1 MRFLIC
7 FMLLLVMP
15 SSTFAS
21 SSWWS
26 EKWPNRLGIIVES
39 PVSVSASG
47 STGVPGALDNVVL
60 VKLHGENFPDFFLL
74 QENLADLR
82 FMAEDDKTPL
92 KFHVDSFDLINQF
105 LFVWVH
111 VPVATAGTPQKIWMY
126 YGNAEAVAATEGE
139 ATFDVTQAAVFH
151 FRAAEP
157 AIYDATAYKT
167 QAAITG
173 VEVVSA
179 SLIGAGL
186 KYSGDGQFTVQDSQA
201 AILFDSARG
210 VTFSAWL
217 KPSAFD
223 TKPMSILSR
232 TDVKGNS
239 VEIFADANA
248 IYAQITNSGKTF
260 KTQTAK
266 SLPAATWSHF
276 ALVLDKTTLR
286 LFMNGEELKTATID
300 ALIVGGPINVGAKTS
315 LAAGFK
321 GEMDEIRFA
330 NVALSQNALSIA
342 VKNQGIVDEIVIA
355 QQPEKVGEES
365 AEADGH
371 MALVGVI
378 FKNTD
383 IFGWSV
389 LIVLGIMFVIS
400 VIVIVGKAFYLG
412 QVRRDN
418 TAFLKE
424 YAKLIEVDPATLDK
438 EDDKDAED
446 FSDAPILQA
455 VFGNHD
461 HYQSSTIYHLYHR
474 GIHEIKNRSKTIQ
487 EIGLTT
493 RAANALRATIDAQLV
508 REVQRLNSLMVLLTI
523 SISGGPFIGL
533 FGTVMGVMMTFAA
546 IAKTGD
552 VNIAAIAP
560 GVAAALLA
568 TLGGLLVA
576 IPALFAYNYLSSKI
590 KESIADMRVFSDEFT
605 TRLSEYYGRS

>member
-1 MRFLIC
+1 MRFFIC
-7 FMLLLVMP
+7 LMLLVVMP
-15 SSTFAS
+15 SSAFA
-21 SSWWS
+21 SWWS
-26 EKWPNRLGIIVES
+26 EQWSNRMPITVES
-39 PVSVSASG
+39 PVGTGSSSA
-47 STGVPGALDNVVL
+47 GATDSVVL
-60 VKLHGENFPDFFLL
+60 VKMHAGNFPDFFLL

-82 FMAEDDKTPL
+82 FIAEDDKTPL
-92 KFHVDSFDLINQF
+92 KFHVDSFDLVNQL
-105 LFVWVH
+105 LFVWVN
-111 VPVATAGTPQKIWMY
+111 VPIVTVGTPQKIWMY

-139 ATFDVTQAAVFH
+139 TTFDVTQAAVFH
-151 FRAAEP
+151 FRSAEP
-157 AIYDATAYKT
+157 SIYDATAYKT
-167 QAAITG
+167 QATIAG
-173 VEVVSA
+173 AEVINA

-186 KYSGDGQFTVQDSQA
+186 KYSGEGQFTVQDPQA
-201 AILFDSARG
+201 AILFDSTRG

-223 TKPMSILSR
+223 AKPMSILSR
-232 TDVKGNS
+232 ADAKGNNL
-239 VEIFADANA
+239 EIFADANS
-248 IYAQITNSGKTF
+248 IYAQISNSGKTF

-286 LFMNGEELKTATID
+286 LFMNGEELKTETVD
-300 ALIVGGPINVGAKTS
+300 SLILGGPINVGAKSS
-315 LAAGFK
+315 LASGFK
-321 GEMDEIRFA
+321 GEIDEIRFA
-330 NVALSQNALSIA
+330 NVALSQASLNIA

-383 IFGWSV
+383 IFGWAV
-389 LIVLGIMFVIS
+389 LVVLGIMFVIS
-400 VIVIVGKAFYLG
+400 LIVIVGKAFYLG

-438 EDDKDAED
+438 DDDKEAED
-446 FSDAPILQA
+446 FSDAPIMQA

-487 EIGLTT
+487 ENGLTT